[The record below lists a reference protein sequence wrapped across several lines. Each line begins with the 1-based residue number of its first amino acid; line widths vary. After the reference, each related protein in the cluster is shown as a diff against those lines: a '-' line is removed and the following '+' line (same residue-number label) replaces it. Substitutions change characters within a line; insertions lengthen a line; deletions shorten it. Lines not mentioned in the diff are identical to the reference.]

1 MKLYEAH
8 GPHCQSSFQMLLAC
22 FIEIGTCNPICS
34 CEELKHPSIRK
45 ANESVA
51 QVS

>member
-1 MKLYEAH
+1 MMKLYEAH

-22 FIEIGTCNPICS
+22 FIEIGNPICS

-45 ANESVA
+45 ANLSLWLR
-51 QVS
+51 

>member
-22 FIEIGTCNPICS
+22 FIEIGNPIGS
-34 CEELKHPSIRK
+34 FEELKHPSIRK
-45 ANESVA
+45 ANGSVA

>member
-8 GPHCQSSFQMLLAC
+8 GPHCQSSFQILLAC

-51 QVS
+51 EVS